1 MIVMSTPVYE
11 SVRVA
16 ALEGI
21 PAATGYPPH
30 HPDIY
35 RQLCSEFGHDPRT
48 GERLAPQQWQA
59 WQALRL
65 PTSGTHRA
73 PSPRAPIFGGARR
86 PRAGRR
92 ARPALAA
99 RKTDVRLAT
108 QRRHVVAPG
117 GDHGGEPGAGA
128 SGPELRLRGPRPP
141 RRNPGGRELMRQEC
155 RCLALHWQCTGSA
168 DHRPVRERPDRPS
181 RPLTQNAVRWFGLRR
196 RSGRA
201 TVTGYS
207 DWGTRAAPVNSS
219 CLVTTL
225 AAASV

>member
-48 GERLAPQQWQA
+48 GERLAPRQWQT
-59 WQALRL
+59 LKL
-65 PTSGTHRA
+65 PTSAHTGPLT
-73 PSPRAPIFGGARR
+73 PRTNLRLDPAAAG
-86 PRAGRR
+86 GRR

-108 QRRHVVAPG
+108 QRPHVVAP
-117 GDHGGEPGAGA
+117 
-128 SGPELRLRGPRPP
+128 
-141 RRNPGGRELMRQEC
+141 
-155 RCLALHWQCTGSA
+155 
-168 DHRPVRERPDRPS
+168 V
-181 RPLTQNAVRWFGLRR
+181 
-196 RSGRA
+196 A
-201 TVTGYS
+201 TM
-207 DWGTRAAPVNSS
+207 
-219 CLVTTL
+219 
-225 AAASV
+225 AASRAPARPALSSVCAGLAHHVAPIPVAGN